1 MPETSE
7 NPRVPLVTWFLGFG
21 GVYLVGLVLVYVFD
35 PGPPLLFYLQPML
48 ALYGDNP
55 ATPSGFDIILD
66 YLFFFGGS
74 FVLYGLLG
82 VLLGLVVRLAFN
94 FRSSD

>member
-1 MPETSE
+1 
-7 NPRVPLVTWFLGFG
+7 
-21 GVYLVGLVLVYVFD
+21 
-35 PGPPLLFYLQPML
+35 ML